1 MNIRIVVA
9 DQTVARFFD
18 VEREAEEP
26 RLAGQLSDPQGR
38 LHDRDF
44 KSDRPGRKFDRAPL
58 QAGRRG
64 ATAHHGVGGGSEP
77 HRREATLFARRIA
90 DELTSAHRAG
100 GFDRLVIMAP
110 PAFLGT
116 LRSALPAAVRKTVA
130 AEIAKDLVH
139 ETPSAVRTYL
149 PAQTFQ
155 TLASR

>member
-100 GFDRLVIMAP
+100 GFDRLVIMAA
-110 PAFLGT
+110 PAFLGS
-116 LRSALPAAVRKTVA
+116 LRSALSPALRKAVV
-130 AEIAKDLVH
+130 AEINKDLMH
-139 ETPSAVRTYL
+139 ENPSTVRAYV
-149 PAQTFQ
+149 PAQVFQ
-155 TLASR
+155 ALSSR